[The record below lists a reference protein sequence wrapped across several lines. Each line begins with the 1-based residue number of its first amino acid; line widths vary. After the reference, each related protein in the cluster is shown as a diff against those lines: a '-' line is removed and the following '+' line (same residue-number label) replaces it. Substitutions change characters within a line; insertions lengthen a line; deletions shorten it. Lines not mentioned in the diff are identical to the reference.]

1 MCLVVAKYLIC
12 KHIGYI
18 GIQKLNC
25 QFGLGLKKNIRC
37 GGCFLESVLILRK
50 LFFW

>member
-25 QFGLGLKKNIRC
+25 QFSLSKKKTSATADA
-37 GGCFLESVLILRK
+37 F
-50 LFFW
+50 